1 MIARTNAADRGR
13 AIFPGIAT
21 PLALVVPQ
29 LALLSVFFYWPAIK
43 AITWTFTIEQPFGGG
58 STFVG
63 FRNIAEILA
72 SPAYLRSAWL
82 TLLFTIIVTM
92 GSILISGLVA
102 IFAQRELKG
111 IGAVRAALIW
121 PYAIAA
127 PAAAVTFGYLF
138 DPHVGPLSVL
148 NDWRPGTWDPQLNG
162 MHAFIMVSVV
172 AIWKNLS
179 YNFVVLL
186 AAFLAVPRNLVEA
199 AAIDGASFGRR
210 ALDIFVPLAAPAL
223 FFLLV
228 MNMLSAFTDVFGIV
242 HVMTQGGP
250 GGATNFLVYKIYVD
264 GFVGADLSSSSAQS
278 LLLMLV
284 VVCLSSAQFYLVE
297 RRIHYSAD

>member
-1 MIARTNAADRGR
+1 MAHTNPADRGR

-29 LALLSVFFYWPAIK
+29 LALLGVFFYWPAIK
-43 AITWTFTIEQPFGGG
+43 ALTWTFTIEQPFGDG

-82 TLLFTIIVTM
+82 TLVFTVIVTV
-92 GSILISGLVA
+92 GSIVIAGIVA
-102 IFAQRELKG
+102 IFAQREIKG
-111 IGAVRAALIW
+111 IGAIRAALIW

-127 PAAAVTFGYLF
+127 PAAAVTFSYLF
-138 DPHVGPLSVL
+138 DPHAGPLAL
-148 NDWRPGTWDPQLNG
+148 INDWHPGAWDPHLNG
-162 MHAFIMVSVV
+162 LHAFVMVSVV

-199 AAIDGASFGRR
+199 AAIDGASFAKR
-210 ALDIFVPLAAPAL
+210 AIDIFVPLAAPAL
-223 FFLLV
+223 FFLFV
-228 MNMLSAFTDVFGIV
+228 MNMLSAFTDAFGIV

-264 GFVGADLSSSSAQS
+264 GFVGADLSASSAQS
-278 LLLMLV
+278 VLLMLV
-284 VVCLSSAQFYLVE
+284 VVCLSAAQFYLVE
-297 RRIHYSAD
+297 RRIHYTPD